1 LTILGPASYAQT
13 QIWLDEQRRFY
24 PDKPQVAFYN
34 MPFLYRLSLNH
45 ILSIKQLRHA
55 LQLIIIKHQLF
66 RTSLVFDTDRN
77 QLMQIILN
85 PEDDKDRLFPIIESI
100 YETDEQLNNIMHDEQ
115 YNPELFDLAQGY
127 VFRCHIVYHKQI
139 TSNNLLSDKDVL
151 IFNFHNALFDLP
163 SMDVFLNDLNQA
175 YTLGQ
180 LSNSDN
186 NALRYLDCKYEYL
199 LKFLLLTYHFSA
211 LFRCCHRTTNADDCC
226 KYVLARYTG

>member
-1 LTILGPASYAQT
+1 MTIAGPASYAQN
-13 QIWLDEQRRFY
+13 QIWLNERPRSHS
-24 PDKPQVAFYN
+24 DKAQVTNYHLSF
-34 MPFLYRLSLNH
+34 FYRLSLNYT
-45 ILSIKQLRHA
+45 LSIKQLRHA
-55 LQLIIIKHQLF
+55 LQLIIIKYQSF
-66 RTSLVFDTDRN
+66 RTSLVFDADRN
-77 QLMQIILN
+77 QLMQKILN

-175 YTLGQ
+175 CTLGQ

-186 NALRYLDCKYEYL
+186 NALHYLDCKYEYL

-211 LFRCCHRTTNADDCC
+211 LFRCCHRTTNVDDCC
-226 KYVLARYTG
+226 KYVLA